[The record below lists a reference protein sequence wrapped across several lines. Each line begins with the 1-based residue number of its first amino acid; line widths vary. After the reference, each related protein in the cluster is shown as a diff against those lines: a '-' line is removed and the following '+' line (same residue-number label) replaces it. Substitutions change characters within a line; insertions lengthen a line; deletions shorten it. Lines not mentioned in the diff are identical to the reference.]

1 MRLSACKYKTL
12 PFLEFLRAL
21 YPCSLESLD
30 MASEKQLDSPPTK
43 EVQDVPSETSSHT
56 PSESTLKAAHCKV
69 DKRLLCWYALV
80 YLIMRVHV
88 SNISNTAIMS
98 ERPLLQVLEDYD

>member
-1 MRLSACKYKTL
+1 
-12 PFLEFLRAL
+12 
-21 YPCSLESLD
+21 

-43 EVQDVPSETSSHT
+43 EVQDAPSETSTQT
-56 PSESTLKAAHCKV
+56 PSETSLKAAHRKI

-80 YLIMRVHV
+80 YLIMRIHV

-98 ERPLLQVLEDYD
+98 W